1 MENKNVDYYMSLQ
14 YKMVIIQDEEGI
26 YTAYFP
32 DLPGCI
38 TCGESPEELFDN
50 AKDAR
55 ECWFKAAIEDGISI
69 SEPSETSFSAVG

>member
-1 MENKNVDYYMSLQ
+1 MENKNIDYYMNLH

-38 TCGESPEELFDN
+38 TCGQSPEEIFKN
-50 AKDAR
+50 AIDAKK
-55 ECWFKAAIEDGISI
+55 CWFKAAIEDGVSI